1 VSVRH
6 RRDQTDL
13 ACLFQP
19 IAVALDHQRVAVM
32 QELIEDCRCEDLVAE
47 DGAPLRDQLIG
58 RDQQA
63 AALVASGDELEEEM
77 RLRRSNGK

>member
-1 VSVRH
+1 VWDGG
-6 RRDQTDL
+6 DQSSL
-13 ACLFQP
+13 ALLFQS
-19 IAVALDHQRVAVM
+19 IAVALDHQGVTVV
-32 QELIEDCRCEDLVAE
+32 QEPIENGGGQDFIAE
-47 DGAPLRDQLIG
+47 NGAPLRDQLIG